1 MIVFEFEFI
10 KFEEVFSI
18 LSYMKFFKKFNM
30 WSNFIKVILDELCK
44 LWLLEELDVF
54 NNELVDLF
62 DSMSNMK
69 NLWKLNVFENK
80 I

>member
-18 LSYMKFFKKFNM
+18 LSYMKFFIKFNM

-44 LWLLEELDVF
+44 LWFLEELDVF